1 MSNIQTNL
9 IAEFEKI
16 GFCSDSFTLADL
28 QSRFE
33 KNGVWVINGQEYDSK
48 HVRTI
53 FANHSVGPGSRVGE
67 SVKRGSVPLFIKH
80 LEPGTYSIYSSEA
93 FALFNRDSQQR
104 SAPHKY
110 AVLLE
115 DAVKNYGFPP
125 VYYDFSNDTKVKA
138 PSMSTVEQVIK
149 AQLTANSLEQV
160 KHGLANV
167 VYWGNANAGYQKHRT
182 NKILNS
188 ITSEQL
194 TSFQQLVASG
204 NIPTLEQ
211 IKNLK
216 MPQFSGV
223 SFISKIVAFLDPDN
237 HCVLDLLL
245 SRLAPASAN
254 KALGLLKVSGQIGV
268 TKVNMQVYKLW
279 CEECARINQTYFEN
293 RYRVVDIERGFF
305 KLIQDDELPIAQEIY
320 ANL

>member
-1 MSNIQTNL
+1 MNNIQTNL
-9 IAEFEKI
+9 IAEFEKK
-16 GFCSDSFTLADL
+16 GFSSAKFTLADL

-33 KNGVWVINGQEYDSK
+33 KNGVWVINGHEYDSK
-48 HVRTI
+48 HVKTI
-53 FANHSVGPGSRVGE
+53 FANYSVGPGSRVGE
-67 SVKRGSVPLFIKH
+67 SVKRGAAPLFIKH
-80 LEPGTYSIYSSEA
+80 LEPATYSIYSSDA
-93 FALFNRDSQQR
+93 FALFNRDSQQG
-104 SAPHKY
+104 SDSNKY
-110 AVLLE
+110 ASLLE

-125 VYYDFSNDTKVKA
+125 IYYDFSNDTKVKA
-138 PSMSTVEQVIK
+138 ESMSTVEQVIK

-167 VYWGNANAGYQKHRT
+167 VYWGNANAGYQMHRT

-204 NIPTLEQ
+204 NIPTLKQ
-211 IKNLK
+211 IKSLK

-254 KALGLLKVSGQIGV
+254 KALGRLQVSGQIGV

-279 CEECARINQTYFEN
+279 CEECARISKTYFNN

-305 KLIQDDELPIAQEIY
+305 KLIQDDELPTAQEIY
-320 ANL
+320 AHL